1 MAKGKIKLIDNKD
14 RKFGSSGQYL
24 CLKVEADYSATAEEY
39 LLLTEKEFE
48 VAQSRGEDNPEDTEG
63 LKLGVLSLRKN
74 KDRRF
79 GAALHYYA
87 VKVHDLEGNTQSLLF
102 TDAGLESARRR
113 SESNEE
119 DVEANK
125 TGWLADLFD

>member
-14 RKFGSSGQYL
+14 RRFGSSSQYL
-24 CLKVEADYSATAEEY
+24 CLKVEADYSAAAEEY

-48 VAQSRGEDNPEDTEG
+48 VAQSRGGDNPEDIEG
-63 LKLGVLSLRKN
+63 LKLGVLSLREN
-74 KDRRF
+74 KGRRF
-79 GAALHYYA
+79 GSALHYHA
-87 VKVHDLEGNTQSLLF
+87 VKVHDLDGNTQSLLL
-102 TDAGLESARRR
+102 TDAGLESARSR